1 MLSRMFASAGFLLIA
16 ILFLPT
22 DTTQAQASAQPQGAW
37 KLMTPEG
44 SSHLLILSGNY
55 FSWTEYSST
64 DGAFVSTKGGTWT
77 KTGKNF
83 TLTYEFNTA
92 DKDKVGTSH
101 SLKLIHQP
109 KKQIIKIKGKGGIK
123 GKWADID
130 QGKTTPLNGAWLIS
144 GRKRNGEIGRINTDR
159 PRKTM
164 KILSGTQFQWIAYNT
179 ETKQFFG
186 TGGGAYTAENG
197 KYIENIGFFSRDN
210 SRVGASLSF
219 DFAVEEGDWI
229 HSGKSSKGAPLYEIW
244 SKRK

>member
-1 MLSRMFASAGFLLIA
+1 MLSRMFASAGFFLLA
-16 ILFLPT
+16 TFFLT
-22 DTTQAQASAQPQGAW
+22 TGTTQAQSSAQLQGAW
-37 KLMTPEG
+37 KITTPEG
-44 SSHLLILSGNY
+44 SSHLLILSGDY
-55 FSWTEYSST
+55 FSWTEYGAK
-64 DGAFVSTKGGTWT
+64 DGAFVSTKGGTWS
-77 KTGKNF
+77 KEGKNF
-83 TLTYEFNTA
+83 TMTYEFNTA
-92 DKDKVGTSH
+92 EKDKVGTST
-101 SLKLIHQP
+101 SLKLVHLP
-109 KKQIIKIKGKGGIK
+109 NKQIIKLKGKGALK
-123 GKWADID
+123 GKWADLD
-130 QGKTTPLNGAWLIS
+130 RGKTTPLAGAWLIS
-144 GRKRNGEIGRINTDR
+144 GRKRNGEIGKINTDR

-197 KYIENIGFFSRDN
+197 KYTENIGFFSRDN